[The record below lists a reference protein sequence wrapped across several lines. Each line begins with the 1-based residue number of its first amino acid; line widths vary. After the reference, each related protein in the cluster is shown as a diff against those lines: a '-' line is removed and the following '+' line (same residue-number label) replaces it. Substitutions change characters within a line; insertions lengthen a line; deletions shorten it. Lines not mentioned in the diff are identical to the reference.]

1 MNTLEIPLTQ
11 GRVAVIDVEDA
22 DLIAPYKWHAVR
34 HRRTFY
40 AVRAVKLDSGDRK
53 QRYMHSVITEFATTD
68 HINGDGLDNRRDN
81 LRSASQSQNLGNR
94 RKTTPG
100 SSQFKGVSWSRP
112 RSKWQVQIQ
121 QDGRRPRLGRHYF
134 DDEVVAA
141 LAYDAAARR
150 LFGEFAALNFPRP
163 GEQGAL
169 VKGGRPS

>member
-81 LRSASQSQNLGNR
+81 LRSASQSQNLGN
-94 RKTTPG
+94 
-100 SSQFKGVSWSRP
+100 SQTRNRG
-112 RSKWQVQIQ
+112 
-121 QDGRRPRLGRHYF
+121 
-134 DDEVVAA
+134 
-141 LAYDAAARR
+141 
-150 LFGEFAALNFPRP
+150 
-163 GEQGAL
+163 
-169 VKGGRPS
+169 